1 MKVQVR
7 RGVFETNSSSVHS
20 ITMCSKEDYK
30 RWENGELFL
39 KRYGDKLVDVND
51 SKVAK
56 ERADY
61 EAELEEWEKD
71 ENHNRWDKPY
81 AELLTYNEFNDWNF
95 IDYDTFYEE
104 YKTPSGDTIVA
115 FGYYGHD

>member
-1 MKVQVR
+1 MKIQIR

-20 ITMCSKEDYK
+20 ITMCSKEDYE
-30 RWENGELFL
+30 RWENGELLL
-39 KRYGDKLVDVND
+39 KRWGGKLVDVND
-51 SKVAK
+51 PEVAK

-71 ENHNRWDKPY
+71 ENHSRWDKPY
-81 AELLTYNEFNDWNF
+81 TELLTYDEFNDWDF
-95 IDYDTFYEE
+95 MDYDTFCTE
-104 YKTPSGDTIVA
+104 YKTSNGDVVVA